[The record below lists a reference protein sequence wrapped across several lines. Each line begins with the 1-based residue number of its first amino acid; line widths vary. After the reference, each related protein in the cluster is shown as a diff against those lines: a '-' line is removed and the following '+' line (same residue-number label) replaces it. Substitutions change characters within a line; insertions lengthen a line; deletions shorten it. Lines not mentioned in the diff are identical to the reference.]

1 MEILLICPLVMNW
14 KWPFI
19 VELPLKHGDCDLHY
33 LLKMVIFQFAML
45 IYLRVLD
52 MFGPIHELGS
62 ETWEVF
68 HGTCFFFQFVYWLK
82 LYFHEKMMMMIIIII
97 TLIITLIMFFHH
109 SIQGWV
115 GNHSTNI
122 DPPWYHHVSCT
133 VADWLQDSPDSF
145 EAHAMLYY
153 PLYGDHHPWTG
164 NPVLDQPYINGLVL
178 LGESTGNHR
187 CSH

>member
-33 LLKMVIFQFAML
+33 LLKIVIFQFAML

-68 HGTCFFFQFVYWLK
+68 HGTCFFFPICLLAKIVFPWEDDDDDYYYYYYSYYYSYYVFPPFDTRMGWKPFNQHWSSMISPCFMYSGWLASRLPWFVRGSCYVILSFIWGSSSMNRESRSWPTIHQWIG
-82 LYFHEKMMMMIIIII
+82 F
-97 TLIITLIMFFHH
+97 
-109 SIQGWV
+109 V
-115 GNHSTNI
+115 GRI
-122 DPPWYHHVSCT
+122 
-133 VADWLQDSPDSF
+133 
-145 EAHAMLYY
+145 
-153 PLYGDHHPWTG
+153 YGKP
-164 NPVLDQPYINGLVL
+164 
-178 LGESTGNHR
+178 
-187 CSH
+187 